1 MLMKFCEWC
10 DQDFYATVKYQIYC
24 SPECRTESTKQKN
37 LLKQREKRVKSRV
50 GKQRVCNTCGQP
62 LSIYNDD
69 TYCSTCI
76 GDKKDLKRF
85 LRNVK

>member
-1 MLMKFCEWC
+1 MSKNCEWC
-10 DQDFYATVKYQIYC
+10 GKDFEANVSYQIYC
-24 SPECRTESTKQKN
+24 NADCRSEATKEKN
-37 LLKQREKRVKSRV
+37 LTKQREKRIKSRV
-50 GKQRVCNTCGQP
+50 GKMRVCGSCSKP

>member
-1 MLMKFCEWC
+1 MSKNCDWC
-10 DQDFYATVKYQIYC
+10 GNDFEANVSYQIYC
-24 SPECRTESTKQKN
+24 TSDCRTEATKEKN
-37 LLKQREKRVKSRV
+37 LIKQREKRIKSRV
-50 GKQRVCNTCGQP
+50 GKERACGSCNKP